1 MDLDF
6 LRPLYERAGGY
17 VSVYLDTSRGNEE
30 GVQQVELRWRD
41 ARARLASQGA
51 DEPTL
56 DAVAAAVTPAGM
68 AAPGRAVFARDGRVL
83 LAEALP
89 AAPRREITRLA
100 VLPHVMPLLAQ
111 RSPHVA
117 HLRVTARHDGGEVLA
132 VSAAGATDDEEVTGT
147 GWPVHKTGLGGSA
160 TKRYENSTEE
170 AWELNAKELAAQVTA
185 MAGRVGAQLILLAGD
200 PQARTLLLR
209 QLSHDLAAATVTLDE
224 EITADSPAAV
234 QAAGRAVAGYVAQ
247 RSRERYEHWR
257 TQQAHQHGVAGLPAT
272 IAALRDGAVAELL
285 LADHPESAATAWI
298 GPGGTELAASAAEL
312 AGLGVQDPVS
322 DRADA
327 AIARALATTGA
338 QLYFLPD
345 QGPREPGP
353 DDLRRSR
360 GTGRADQGGGTIQ
373 PPEDGI
379 CALLRYPVDAVG

>member
-6 LRPLYERAGGY
+6 LRPLYEQAGDC

-56 DAVAAAVTPAGM
+56 DAVAAAITPAGM

-83 LAEALP
+83 LTEALP
-89 AAPRREITRLA
+89 AAPRREITRRA

-132 VSAAGATDDEEVTGT
+132 VTASGATRDEEVTGT
-147 GWPVHKTGLGGSA
+147 GWPVHKTGLGGWA

-185 MAGRVGAQLILLAGD
+185 MAGQVGARLILLAGD
-200 PQARTLLLR
+200 PQARTLLVR
-209 QLSHDLAAATVTLDE
+209 QLGHDLAAVTVAIDE
-224 EITADSPAAV
+224 EITADSPAAAR
-234 QAAGRAVAGYVAQ
+234 AADRAVAGYVAR
-247 RSRERYEHWR
+247 RSRDRFEHWR
-257 TQQAHQHGVAGLPAT
+257 TQQAHRRGVAGLTAT
-272 IAALRDGAVAELL
+272 MAALRDGAVAEVL

-298 GPGGTELAASAAEL
+298 GPGGTDLAVPPPTWP
-312 AGLGVQDPVS
+312 AGVS
-322 DRADA
+322 RT
-327 AIARALATTGA
+327 R
-338 QLYFLPD
+338 
-345 QGPREPGP
+345 
-353 DDLRRSR
+353 
-360 GTGRADQGGGTIQ
+360 
-373 PPEDGI
+373 
-379 CALLRYPVDAVG
+379 

>member
-1 MDLDF
+1 MELDF
-6 LRPLYERAGGY
+6 LRPLYEQAGDC

-56 DAVAAAVTPAGM
+56 DAVAAAITPAGM

-83 LAEALP
+83 LTEALP
-89 AAPRREITRLA
+89 AAPRREITRRA

-132 VSAAGATDDEEVTGT
+132 VSASGATRDEEVTGT
-147 GWPVHKTGLGGSA
+147 GWPVHKTGLGGWA
-160 TKRYENSTEE
+160 QKRYENSTEE

-185 MAGRVGAQLILLAGD
+185 MAGQVGARLILLAGD
-200 PQARTLLLR
+200 PQARTLLVR
-209 QLSHDLAAATVTLDE
+209 QLSHDLAAVTVAIAE
-224 EITADSPAAV
+224 EITADSPAAAR
-234 QAAGRAVAGYVAQ
+234 AADRAVAGYVA
-247 RSRERYEHWR
+247 RHSRDRFEHWR
-257 TQQAHQHGVAGLPAT
+257 TQQAHRRGVAGLPAT
-272 IAALRDGAVAELL
+272 MAALRDGAVAEVL

-298 GPGGTELAASAAEL
+298 GPGGTDLAVSAADL
-312 AGLGVQDPVS
+312 ASRGVQDPVT

-327 AIARALATTGA
+327 AIARALATTSA

-345 QGPREPGP
+345 QG
-353 DDLRRSR
+353 
-360 GTGRADQGGGTIQ
+360 Q
-373 PPEDGI
+373 PPEGGI
-379 CALLRYPVDAVG
+379 CALLRYPADAVG

>member
-6 LRPLYERAGGY
+6 LRPLYEQAGDY

-41 ARARLASQGA
+41 ARGRLASQGV

-56 DAVAAAVTPAGM
+56 DAVAAAVTPAEM
-68 AAPGRAVFARDGRVL
+68 AAPGRAVFARHGRVL
-83 LAEALP
+83 LTEALP
-89 AAPRREITRLA
+89 AVPRREITRLA

-132 VSAAGATDDEEVTGT
+132 VSAAGTEYSDEVTGT
-147 GWPVHKTGLGGSA
+147 GWPVHKTGLGGWA
-160 TKRYENSTEE
+160 ARRYENSTEE

-185 MAGRVGAQLILLAGD
+185 MAGQVGAELILLAGD

-209 QLSHDLAAATVTLDE
+209 QLSHDLAAVTATIDE
-224 EITADSPAAV
+224 EVTADSPAAA
-234 QAAGRAVAGYVAQ
+234 QAASRAVAEYVAQ
-247 RSRERYEHWR
+247 HSRERFEHWR
-257 TQQAHQHGVAGLPAT
+257 SQQAHQRGVAGLPGT
-272 IAALRDGAVAELL
+272 LAALRDGAVAELL
-285 LADHPESAATAWI
+285 LADHPESTATAWI
-298 GPGGTELAASAAEL
+298 GPGGTDLAISAAEL
-312 AGLGVQDPVS
+312 AERGVQDAVT

-327 AIARALATTGA
+327 AIVRALAMTSA

-345 QGPREPGP
+345 QGLGEPGP

-360 GTGRADQGGGTIQ
+360 STGQRDESGDATR
-373 PPEDGI
+373 PPDDGV